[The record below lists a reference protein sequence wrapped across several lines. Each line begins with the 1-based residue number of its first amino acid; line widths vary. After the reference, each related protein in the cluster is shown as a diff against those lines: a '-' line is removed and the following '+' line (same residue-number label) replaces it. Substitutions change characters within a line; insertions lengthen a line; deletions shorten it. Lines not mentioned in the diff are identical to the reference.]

1 MEILLVAARLLLA
14 AVFAAA
20 GIAKLLDL
28 ESARKAIAD
37 FGVPSRLANLLGT
50 LLPPAELLVAVLLV
64 PSRSAWWGG
73 LGALILLLAFIAAI
87 AINLAQ
93 GRTPDCRCFGQV
105 HSRPIGRA
113 TLARNA
119 ALAVC
124 AGVIVWL
131 DRGETGPGVITLLT
145 LMSGPWAGALLLLFF
160 VMLVAEAW
168 FLFHV
173 FQQHGRLL
181 LRMDALERRIGGM
194 PGQAASGLPVGTPA
208 PAFTLRV
215 PDNRGSTRDLQTLRD
230 GAKPLL
236 LIFADPGCGPCA
248 ALWPEIGKWQ
258 HTLRRQLRIAVVSR
272 GSEDENR
279 LKATNHGIADV
290 LLQEDSEVS
299 NAYGVPGTPGAVLIA
314 PNATIASQVVLG
326 PDAIVEF
333 VARFADRAKS
343 EAPPS

>member
-1 MEILLVAARLLLA
+1 MELLLVAARLLLA

-28 ESARKAIAD
+28 NSARKAIAD
-37 FGVPSRLANLLGT
+37 FGVSRPLARLLGT
-50 LLPPAELLVAVLLV
+50 LLPPVELLVAVLLL
-64 PSRSAWWGG
+64 PSRSAWWGA
-73 LGALILLLAFIAAI
+73 LGALVLLLAFIAAI

-119 ALAVC
+119 ALALC

-131 DRGETGPGVITLLT
+131 DPGETGPGVITLLT
-145 LMSGPWAGALLLLFF
+145 LMSGPWTGVVLLLLL

-181 LRMDALERRIGGM
+181 LRMDVLERRIGGM
-194 PGQAASGLPVGTPA
+194 PGQAPSGLPVGTPA

-215 PDNRGSTRDLQTLRD
+215 PGHGGSRDLQTLRD
-230 GAKPLL
+230 DDRALL

-258 HTLRRQLRIAVVSR
+258 QTLRSRLRIAVVSR

-279 LKATNHGIADV
+279 LKATSHGIADV

-314 PNATIASQVVLG
+314 PNATVASQVVMG

-333 VARFADRAKS
+333 IGRFADRRTS
-343 EAPPS
+343 EGRPS